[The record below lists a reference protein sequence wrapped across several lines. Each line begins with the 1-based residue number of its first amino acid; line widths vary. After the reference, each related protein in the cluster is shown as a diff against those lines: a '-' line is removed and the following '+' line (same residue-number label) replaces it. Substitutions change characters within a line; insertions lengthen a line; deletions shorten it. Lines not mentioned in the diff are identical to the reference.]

1 MTFEKKN
8 ANICMRRYAMIFNWK
23 ANSIKVLQTGEYSRG
38 DKWERKK
45 EYSQQL
51 FLCAYL
57 SSLGW
62 SRERIFEKWK
72 SIPNKDFEN
81 GSLGEDE
88 YESRFKSVYE
98 RAMERK
104 YSNSFTLDY
113 DKEHVIYQEEI
124 DAINALDATYVF
136 RKYLF
141 NLLCLE
147 KFYRDAEGKFEIT
160 NDIRAYCFYHANNG
174 KLYANSVGNMINS
187 NIKAGRPLETF
198 CIRGWVYGKLSF
210 YRMNGTEALR
220 FKDPSEIIGK
230 SCDFIKEP
238 CGICPK
244 CGKVF
249 VKNGY
254 TKREICEDCYKKYRL
269 KISRDYRKNKRKA
282 PKKIFK
288 TKRKIIK
295 GNGKKRIARCGY
307 TSKKEDSDE

>member
-1 MTFEKKN
+1 
-8 ANICMRRYAMIFNWK
+8 MIFNWK
-23 ANSIKVLQTGEYSRG
+23 ANSIKILQTGEYSRG

-62 SRERIFEKWK
+62 SKEKIFEKWK
-72 SIPNKDFEN
+72 SIPTKEMKD
-81 GSLGEDE
+81 GVIDEDE
-88 YESRFKSVYE
+88 YEGRFRLIYE
-98 RAMERK
+98 RAMGKK

-124 DAINALDATYVF
+124 DAINALDTTYVF

-160 NDIRAYCFYHANNG
+160 NDIRAYCFYHANKG
-174 KLYANSVGNMINS
+174 KLYANSVGNMISS

-198 CIRGWVYGKLSF
+198 CVRGWIYGKLSF
-210 YRMNGTEALR
+210 YRKNGTEVLK

-230 SCDFIKEP
+230 SYDLIKEP

-244 CGKVF
+244 CGKAF
-249 VKNGY
+249 IKNGY
-254 TKREICEDCYKKYRL
+254 TKREICEDCYKKVRQQNKNEYK
-269 KISRDYRKNKRKA
+269 KIKRKA
-282 PKKIFK
+282 AKK
-288 TKRKIIK
+288 
-295 GNGKKRIARCGY
+295 ARLEE
-307 TSKKEDSDE
+307 K